1 MSVSISHRRRWA
13 ALAAALLVALG
24 GAAVALAQIPSP
36 PSTVFGSIS
45 DEAGPVA
52 EHLPVQGYIGDKLCS
67 ASASSATRGET
78 QFTGDGSAR
87 VTVYVIDVFSAEQTP
102 GCGTQGAVVRI
113 KIGDRF
119 ATQTGRWQAG
129 LVRVDVTFGNVS
141 PAAIPTFTPAP
152 KPTPD
157 SNQTASSGTPLP
169 QGNATVQPAGTIP
182 PGTPG
187 AGSPYPTRKGGVTSS
202 APAGSSSD
210 DGGGSFPLWG
220 VAILVLGGIAAI
232 GGGVGFAM
240 SRSRDDDGDLDDTQ
254 PPSGN

>member
-1 MSVSISHRRRWA
+1 MSVSLHHRRRWGA
-13 ALAAALLVALG
+13 VTVAFLLALGAAA
-24 GAAVALAQIPSP
+24 ALAQIPSP

-45 DEAGPVA
+45 DEAGPVP

-67 ASASSATRGET
+67 ALTGTRGET
-78 QFTGDGSAR
+78 QFTGDGAAR
-87 VTVYVIDVFSAEQTP
+87 VTVYVIDVLSAEQTP
-102 GCGTQGAVVRI
+102 GCGTQGAVVRV

-119 ATQTGRWQAG
+119 ATQTGKWQAG

-152 KPTPD
+152 KPTPGP
-157 SNQTASSGTPLP
+157 NQTAGSGTPLP
-169 QGNATVQPAGTIP
+169 QGNATIQPVGTIP

-187 AGSPYPTRKGGVTSS
+187 AGSPYPTREGGVTSS

-210 DGGGSFPLWG
+210 GGGGGFPLWG

-240 SRSRDDDGDLDDTQ
+240 SRSNDDDLDDSE
-254 PPSGN
+254 PPFGD